1 MLPNLIQLK
10 CIYSLFLVDYNNPD
24 LGQVW
29 STYQRPDLSNF
40 WGFFRATLSLK
51 FTVSY
56 KQVQVCVS
64 SCV

>member
-29 STYQRPDLSNF
+29 STYQRTDLSNF
-40 WGFFRATLSLK
+40 
-51 FTVSY
+51 
-56 KQVQVCVS
+56 
-64 SCV
+64 